1 MECAPV
7 LIPTLNRYEHLKKC
21 LESLSQCT
29 WADKTEVY
37 VALDYP
43 PSEKYVEGWKRNKEF
58 LENCGDLGFRKL
70 HVIEREEN
78 YGFGGGGKKGNI
90 GELVSVIRK
99 QYDYYIISEDD
110 NVFAP
115 AFLDYMKKG
124 FEKFK
129 NDESVIA
136 LCGYRYF
143 AKIKYAENT
152 YFRQNVDFCAWGLG
166 RWTSKKFPLYT
177 YHDFRKLLSF
187 RSFVKVYKRAGVE
200 KAIYFLNCCH
210 SKWDGR
216 MIDMAQ
222 SIYLILNDLYEVMP
236 TVALVKNIGFDESS
250 QNFYAVP
257 EYIKKKFES
266 QVVSESACFHYSG
279 TGYEF
284 FEENQIIYKEQYPNK
299 TPKLIAFKR
308 LIKACVKLLLYR

>member
-1 MECAPV
+1 MEFAPV
-7 LIPTLNRYEHLKKC
+7 LIPTLNRYGHLQKC
-21 LESLSQCT
+21 LGSLSRCT
-29 WADKTEVY
+29 WADQTEVY

-43 PSEKYVEGWKRNKEF
+43 PSDKYVEGWKRNKEF
-58 LENCGDLGFRKL
+58 LEHCGDLGFKKL

-78 YGFGGGGKKGNI
+78 YGFGGGGNKGNI

-115 AFLDYMKKG
+115 AFLDYMNKG

-136 LCGYRYF
+136 LCGYRYY

-166 RWTSKKFPLYT
+166 RWTSRKFPLYT

-187 RSFVKVYKRAGVE
+187 RSFVKVYRRSGIE

-222 SIYLILNDLYEVMP
+222 SIYLILNDLYEIMP
-236 TVALVKNIGFDESS
+236 TVALVKNIGMDDTGV
-250 QNFYAVP
+250 NFNHTP
-257 EYIKKKFES
+257 SEIKEKFENQEIS
-266 QVVSESACFHYSG
+266 KERYFEFVG
-279 TGYEF
+279 TGHEYF
-284 FEENQIIYKEQYPNK
+284 KENQIIYKNEYPNK
-299 TPKLIAFKR
+299 LPFNIAFKK
-308 LIKACVKLLLYR
+308 LMKALVKLIIYK

>member
-1 MECAPV
+1 MLQFAPV
-7 LIPTLNRYEHLKKC
+7 LIPTLNRYEHLRKC
-21 LESLSQCT
+21 LESLSRCT

-58 LENCGDLGFRKL
+58 LENCGDLGFKEL

-78 YGFGGGGKKGNI
+78 YGFGGYGKKGNI

-129 NDESVIA
+129 NDESVMA

-187 RSFVKVYKRAGVE
+187 RSFVKVYRRAGVE

-308 LIKACVKLLLYR
+308 LIKACVKLLL